1 MNNRKTKTAFLTKSA
16 MIAALYVLLTEIS
29 ALLGISSGVI
39 QFRLSEMFAVLP
51 IFTPAA
57 IPGVFIGCMIS
68 NIITGGVF
76 WDVIFGSLATLI
88 GAVGT
93 YLLRRAPR
101 AVTTLPPI
109 LANTVIVP
117 FILTYVYGVPDALW
131 FLFLTVFVGEALS
144 AGVLGV
150 LVYGI
155 FLKNKKAL
163 GL

>member
-51 IFTPAA
+51 VFTPAA

-76 WDVIFGSLATLI
+76 WDVIFGSLASLL
-88 GAVGT
+88 GAWGAWALRKKSV
-93 YLLRRAPR
+93 YLVP
-101 AVTTLPPI
+101 VPTI
-109 LANTVIVP
+109 LANMIIVP
-117 FILTYVYGVPDALW
+117 FVLRYAYGAEGSIP
-131 FLFLTVFVGEALS
+131 FFMLTVGLGEFVC
-144 AGVLGV
+144 AGILGV
-150 LVYGI
+150 FLAKTLKKYKII
-155 FLKNKKAL
+155 F
-163 GL
+163 

>member
-76 WDVIFGSLATLI
+76 WDVIFGSLASLLGVW
-88 GAVGT
+88 GAWALRKKSV
-93 YLLRRAPR
+93 YLVP
-101 AVTTLPPI
+101 VPTI
-109 LANTVIVP
+109 LANMIIVP
-117 FILTYVYGVPDALW
+117 FVLRYAYGAEGSIP
-131 FLFLTVFVGEALS
+131 FFMLTVGFGEFVC
-144 AGVLGV
+144 AGILGV
-150 LVYGI
+150 FLAKTLKKYKII
-155 FLKNKKAL
+155 F
-163 GL
+163 

>member
-68 NIITGGVF
+68 NIITGGVV
-76 WDVIFGSLATLI
+76 WDVIFGSLASLL
-88 GAVGT
+88 GAWGAWALRKKSV
-93 YLLRRAPR
+93 YLVP
-101 AVTTLPPI
+101 VPTI
-109 LANTVIVP
+109 LANMIIVP
-117 FILTYVYGVPDALW
+117 FVLRYAYGAEGSIP
-131 FLFLTVFVGEALS
+131 FFMLTVGLGEFVC
-144 AGVLGV
+144 AGILGV
-150 LVYGI
+150 FLAKTLKKYKII
-155 FLKNKKAL
+155 F
-163 GL
+163 

>member
-76 WDVIFGSLATLI
+76 WDVIFGSLASLLGVW
-88 GAVGT
+88 GAWALRKKSV
-93 YLLRRAPR
+93 YLVP
-101 AVTTLPPI
+101 VPTI
-109 LANTVIVP
+109 LANMIIVP
-117 FILTYVYGVPDALW
+117 FVLRYAYGAEGSIP
-131 FLFLTVFVGEALS
+131 FFMLTVGLGEFVC
-144 AGVLGV
+144 AGILGV
-150 LVYGI
+150 FLAKTLKKYKII
-155 FLKNKKAL
+155 F
-163 GL
+163 

>member
-76 WDVIFGSLATLI
+76 WDVIFGSLASLL
-88 GAVGT
+88 GAWGAWALRKKSV
-93 YLLRRAPR
+93 YLVP
-101 AVTTLPPI
+101 VPTV
-109 LANTVIVP
+109 LANMIIVP
-117 FILTYVYGVPDALW
+117 FVLRYAYGAEGSIP
-131 FLFLTVFVGEALS
+131 FFMLTVGLGEFVC
-144 AGVLGV
+144 AGILGV
-150 LVYGI
+150 FLAKTLKKYKII
-155 FLKNKKAL
+155 F
-163 GL
+163 

>member
-76 WDVIFGSLATLI
+76 WDVIFGSLASLL
-88 GAVGT
+88 GAWGAWALRKKSV
-93 YLLRRAPR
+93 YLVP
-101 AVTTLPPI
+101 VPTI
-109 LANTVIVP
+109 LANMIIVP
-117 FILTYVYGVPDALW
+117 FVLRYAYGAEGSIP
-131 FLFLTVFVGEALS
+131 FFMLTVGLGEFVC
-144 AGVLGV
+144 AGILGV
-150 LVYGI
+150 
-155 FLKNKKAL
+155 FLAKTLKKN
-163 GL
+163 